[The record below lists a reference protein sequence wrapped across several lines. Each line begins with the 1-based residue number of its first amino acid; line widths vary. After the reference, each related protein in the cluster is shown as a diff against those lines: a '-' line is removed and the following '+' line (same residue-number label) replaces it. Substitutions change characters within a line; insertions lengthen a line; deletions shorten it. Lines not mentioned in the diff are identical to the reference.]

1 VEKRGVTTH
10 YFIVGLI
17 KFFNRGIQ
25 AVSITDEFIR
35 MKVHTDDDLNNN
47 DVEYNKTELLT
58 FIINFSRF
66 NAAIILCVVF
76 F

>member
-1 VEKRGVTTH
+1 M
-10 YFIVGLI
+10 
-17 KFFNRGIQ
+17 
-25 AVSITDEFIR
+25 SITDEFIR